1 MKHPV
6 LSIVLNSIAILVVG
20 ALLAGAI
27 ILHQTGGLEELF
39 SKGFSLNFGLDSA
52 IYATSDDYNSGDATV
67 SAEGIHSIDLGWAA
81 GEVIL
86 QVGDGNEISLT
97 ETASKDIAE
106 EDRLCWKVENGTLKV
121 RFAHRKGITLISFGD
136 IGKQLTLT
144 IPASLAESL
153 QKVKLNTA
161 SATVSAEGLKVDQL
175 MISTASGD
183 ARLTD
188 LTASTVDFDGASG
201 KLIAKGLSAA
211 SVNADTASGGA
222 ELTDCSISGTF
233 SFDTASGDL
242 YFSGELGSLD
252 ADTASGDLEL
262 VLTAPAR
269 KLDVDS
275 ASGDLEVT
283 LPADLPGLEVE
294 MDAASGELEFD
305 FDVKFRGHGYA
316 IYGDGSMKVEVDSAS
331 GDARFKLK

>member
-106 EDRLCWKVENGTLKV
+106 EDRLCWKIDNGTLKV
-121 RFAHRKGITLISFGD
+121 RFNHRHGVTLFGD
-136 IGKQLTLT
+136 IPKQLTLT
-144 IPASLAESL
+144 IPATLSESL

-175 MISTASGD
+175 IISTASGD
-183 ARLTD
+183 AKLTD

-201 KLIAKGLSAA
+201 KLIAKGLTAA

-222 ELTDCSISGTF
+222 ELTDCSVSGTF
-233 SFDTASGDL
+233 SFDTSSGDL
-242 YFSGELGSLD
+242 FFSGELGSLD

-294 MDAASGELEFD
+294 MDGASGDLEFD